1 MRRSGAVAQRFL
13 TRMPGA
19 VRAAVNRAARFDAV
33 AEDAAAA
40 VCAARRELL
49 DRAFEA
55 VESVRGAAGDT
66 HREGLVVLVAADF
79 TALHKNLLSGGATLA
94 GVALRFVL
102 LLGLL
107 PAPLDALLQ
116 ERHEIDHIGAFL
128 GLLLFLRF
136 GEHLR
141 LAGFHLVL
149 DALEEI
155 LAVGVVILL

>member
-94 GVALRFVL
+94 GVALGFVL
-102 LLGLL
+102 LF
-107 PAPLDALLQ
+107 PVFLDALLQ
-116 ERHEIDHIGAFL
+116 ERHEVDDIGALF
-128 GLLLFLRF
+128 GLFLFLRL
-136 GEHLR
+136 GEHLG
-141 LAGFHLVL
+141 LAGL
-149 DALEEI
+149 
-155 LAVGVVILL
+155 